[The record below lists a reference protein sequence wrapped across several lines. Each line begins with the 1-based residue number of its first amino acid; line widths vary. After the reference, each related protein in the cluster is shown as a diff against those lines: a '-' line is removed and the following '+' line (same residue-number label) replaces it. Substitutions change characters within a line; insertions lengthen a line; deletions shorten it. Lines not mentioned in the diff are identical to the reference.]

1 MVTTRHQPAS
11 SAAAAS
17 TQVKFNKTAMAST
30 HSKSS
35 LFPSPRYL
43 LASDPS
49 MSMGPYVA
57 MKLLS
62 LVTAATVHAR
72 PRNSEVVTHVCVR
85 APFQNV
91 ADDVEGQH
99 QERRLSRTAG
109 TGKFTSSSTRHTP
122 PGPDSRHVA
131 RHAPSAGG
139 RLDGREGPTL
149 RAP

>member
-1 MVTTRHQPAS
+1 
-11 SAAAAS
+11 
-17 TQVKFNKTAMAST
+17 
-30 HSKSS
+30 
-35 LFPSPRYL
+35 
-43 LASDPS
+43 
-49 MSMGPYVA
+49 VA